1 MDYDFAFPKAE
12 KLYESYNGVIVRVRY
27 YVNVMIN
34 RRFDKIN
41 KEQEFIVYN
50 VQEDPVNKSLKLD
63 IGIEGQ
69 LHLEVEMACCK
80 FHLKDCILAKITF
93 LLLKIKVK

>member
-12 KLYESYNGVIVRVRY
+12 KLYESYSGVIVRVRY

-41 KEQEFIVYN
+41 KE
-50 VQEDPVNKSLKLD
+50 
-63 IGIEGQ
+63 
-69 LHLEVEMACCK
+69 
-80 FHLKDCILAKITF
+80 
-93 LLLKIKVK
+93 